1 MLRWCGADETSSLM
15 HTRALPLT
23 ILTLGA
29 ALIMLAAACGSA
41 ATHPHAHA
49 QRHTQ
54 SPPQLTAAQTAQ
66 NHANEMVLNA
76 GSLPGYTLRS
86 HTSEKLQDQLP
97 PKRQHGNT
105 VVRRLV
111 RATWL
116 ASEHSFIASPDG
128 KLLVFSNANLFTSS
142 AAAAR
147 IFGLEVTPARDPRF
161 KFFRRPAGAPAGS
174 RLVFARGAKLSVF
187 QLGWSQGPVMAFIR
201 IYGHPKERFTPV
213 EEHRIGAFL
222 ATAGNAMAHRIAR
235 IETRGDMSA

>member
-1 MLRWCGADETSSLM
+1 MLARAF
-15 HTRALPLT
+15 TRT

-29 ALIMLAAACGSA
+29 ALTMLAAACGSA
-41 ATHPHAHA
+41 ATHPHTHA

-54 SPPQLTAAQTAQ
+54 SPPQSTAAQTAQ
-66 NHANEMVLNA
+66 NRVDDMVLNA

-86 HTSEKLQDQLP
+86 VTSEKLRDQLP
-97 PKRQHGNT
+97 PRRQHGNT

-147 IFGLEVTPARDPRF
+147 ILKLEVAPARDRRF
-161 KFFRRPAGAPAGS
+161 TFFRVPAGAPAGS
-174 RLVFARGAKLSVF
+174 RLVFARGARLSVF
-187 QLGWSQGPVMAFIR
+187 QLGWSQGPVMAFVR

-213 EEHRIGAFL
+213 EEQRIGAFL
-222 ATAGNAMAHRIAR
+222 ATAGNAMAQRIAR